1 MAGKGL
7 LDAALDSA
15 ASQSKRLARAK
26 EQGYDVDNPVYHGTS
41 AENIDA
47 FDDSLIGSATDD
59 GHYGRGIYFASNPG
73 EARYYGPNVGKYYKR
88 GNYLNLT
95 NDSGDYTM
103 LGHFKSFAPKL
114 KEIGVL
120 DESQKKALASYEK
133 AENYVNENVR
143 YINAQNSDGT
153 EGVMARLKVDGPAQ
167 ELSSRGGPR
176 GLFPKTKEE
185 ALEGIKYEF
194 YRHAQYNEPEKYPG
208 LGTES
213 ASLSD
218 YVRTDLGASN
228 LTEAAKSAGYDG
240 IIAGDET
247 IVFDPK
253 NIRSVDAEFDAAKK
267 DSTNLLASPAP
278 VTIGAGLLGNAAVQ
292 RFNEGVLGGAD
303 FLANAGSAV
312 AEPFITAAQTL
323 RALPT
328 NTPTSEIEAQ
338 RAAYQNSLDYQ
349 PRTEIGRNATE
360 SALGLLGGAL
370 QGPMAAGKAIAEP
383 LIPIYDAA
391 AEQYKRLPRRVQL
404 GAESLLDLF

>member
-1 MAGKGL
+1 LAAKGL

-15 ASQSKRLARAK
+15 ASQSKRIARAK
-26 EQGYDVDNPVYHGTS
+26 EQDFNIDLPLYHGTS
-41 AENIDA
+41 KSFKGFKKSNLGSLTGSRSAKRAFWMSDDPVTAGSYAHHSAIKGPVQDLIRKAEEAEQKGNFDKYDTLLDEAEKLEKVLEGERLAGQNIIPVYAKNDLLEIDMEGRSFSEFGDVSDKIELA
-47 FDDSLIGSATDD
+47 LDKAKQD
-59 GHYGRGIYFASNPG
+59 GRAG
-73 EARYYGPNVGKYYKR
+73 VKL
-88 GNYLNLT
+88 LNL
-95 NDSGDYTM
+95 NDAVG
-103 LGHFKSFAPKL
+103 
-114 KEIGVL
+114 
-120 DESQKKALASYEK
+120 
-133 AENYVNENVR
+133 
-143 YINAQNSDGT
+143 
-153 EGVMARLKVDGPAQ
+153 
-167 ELSSRGGPR
+167 
-176 GLFPKTKEE
+176 
-185 ALEGIKYEF
+185 
-194 YRHAQYNEPEKYPG
+194 
-208 LGTES
+208 
-213 ASLSD
+213 LSD
-218 YVRTDLGASN
+218 APSTHVA
-228 LTEAAKSAGYDG
+228 
-240 IIAGDET
+240 
-247 IVFDPK
+247 VFEPN
-253 NIRSVDAEFDAAKK
+253 NIRSVSAKFDPRRKS
-267 DSTNLLASPAP
+267 STNLLASPAP

>member
-1 MAGKGL
+1 MAAKGL

-26 EQGYDVDNPVYHGTS
+26 RQDFNVDLPLYHGTS
-41 AENIDA
+41 KEFKGFKKSNLGSLTGSRSAKKAFWMSDDPTTANTYAHHSAIRGPVQDLIRKSEEAEQKGNFDKSDDLLDEAEQLEKVLQKERLAGQNIIPVYAKNDLLEIDMEGRS
-47 FDDSLIGSATDD
+47 FDDWGVSDEIEFALDSAKHD
-59 GHYGRGIYFASNPG
+59 GRAGVKF
-73 EARYYGPNVGKYYKR
+73 
-88 GNYLNLT
+88 LNL
-95 NDSGDYTM
+95 NDAVGLSV
-103 LGHFKSFAPKL
+103 APSTH
-114 KEIGVL
+114 V
-120 DESQKKALASYEK
+120 A
-133 AENYVNENVR
+133 V
-143 YINAQNSDGT
+143 
-153 EGVMARLKVDGPAQ
+153 
-167 ELSSRGGPR
+167 
-176 GLFPKTKEE
+176 F
-185 ALEGIKYEF
+185 
-194 YRHAQYNEPEKYPG
+194 EP
-208 LGTES
+208 
-213 ASLSD
+213 
-218 YVRTDLGASN
+218 N
-228 LTEAAKSAGYDG
+228 
-240 IIAGDET
+240 
-247 IVFDPK
+247 
-253 NIRSVDAEFDAAKK
+253 NIRSVNAKFDPRRKS
-267 DSTNLLASPAP
+267 STNLLASPAP

>member
-1 MAGKGL
+1 LAVKGL

-26 EQGYDVDNPVYHGTS
+26 EQGFNTDTVYYHSTDKLEGDDLNLEGKEFTILNPSTSGKLGPGVYASPTPAYTERYIRSASQAGDKQLGFGDNSRTLPIFVRGKIGDIKNYNS
-41 AENIDA
+41 ASDKAKGLLTKEFEEIDA
-47 FDDSLIGSATDD
+47 ASKNNEFDEIMAFRQKLALQKRKAQEVMADD
-59 GHYGRGIYFASNPG
+59 GF
-73 EARYYGPNVGKYYKR
+73 
-88 GNYLNLT
+88 
-95 NDSGDYTM
+95 SGFQVSD
-103 LGHFKSFAPKL
+103 
-114 KEIGVL
+114 EIV
-120 DESQKKALASYEK
+120 
-133 AENYVNENVR
+133 
-143 YINAQNSDGT
+143 
-153 EGVMARLKVDGPAQ
+153 
-167 ELSSRGGPR
+167 
-176 GLFPKTKEE
+176 
-185 ALEGIKYEF
+185 
-194 YRHAQYNEPEKYPG
+194 
-208 LGTES
+208 
-213 ASLSD
+213 
-218 YVRTDLGASN
+218 
-228 LTEAAKSAGYDG
+228 
-240 IIAGDET
+240 
-247 IVFDPK
+247 VFDPK
-253 NIRSVDAEFDAAKK
+253 NIRSVNAQFDPKNK
-267 DSTNLLASPAP
+267 DSSKILASPAP